1 MITKVGV
8 VSRCDKPGAVEIA
21 GDIIEHF
28 KEKLDIYVDPGTAS
42 ELGIEGFPVARM
54 RQLGVQM
61 VITIGG
67 DGTVLRTVQHMDDP
81 LPVISINLGTL
92 GFLVDVEADDALH
105 IIDSVLSGFEV
116 DERFRMDIWINDMKL
131 PPATNEVVIITAHP
145 AKMLAYRVWVDEH
158 KIEELRA
165 DGLIIATP
173 TGSTAYAMSAG
184 GPIVDPKSSC
194 TPGTIQALFQ
204 AVGRTR
210 PEYY

>member
-105 IIDSVLSGFEV
+105 TIDSVLSGFEV
-116 DERFRMDIWINDMKL
+116 DERFRMDIWINDM
-131 PPATNEVVIITAHP
+131 N
-145 AKMLAYRVWVDEH
+145 
-158 KIEELRA
+158 
-165 DGLIIATP
+165 
-173 TGSTAYAMSAG
+173 
-184 GPIVDPKSSC
+184 
-194 TPGTIQALFQ
+194 
-204 AVGRTR
+204 
-210 PEYY
+210 